1 LNVIVTRAKYK
12 IYVCTSIP
20 QEHINQYPTLLQQYR
35 NNGRAIFYSY
45 LAYAKAVSENNTETR
60 ESLLKQ
66 LYENCE
72 SKTFEID
79 HDVYGSESPFEEE
92 VYYRLAEKI
101 GQDRL
106 HQQFKIG
113 GFRID
118 LVVKSTLTGKP
129 IIAIECDGAKYHSSN
144 EAYAWDMFRQSQLEK
159 QGFIFYRIW
168 STNWW
173 YSDEKEL
180 RNLVDF
186 ILTVDKNEK
195 EEVLVPLDDI
205 LVENEIIPITL
216 RPEVKKTVTSSSIVT
231 VKNPEGKILRIKFN
245 KTPAI
250 HSIKPDNNGVQAIYE
265 KSPLGISVIGKSEG
279 EVCQLGMLEI
289 YYEILKIE

>member
-1 LNVIVTRAKYK
+1 MK
-12 IYVCTSIP
+12 
-20 QEHINQYPTLLQQYR
+20 

-45 LAYAKAVSENNTETR
+45 LAYAKSVSENNLETK

-106 HQQFKIG
+106 QQQYKIG

-118 LVVKSTLTGKP
+118 LIVKSKVTGKP

-144 EAYAWDMFRQSQLEK
+144 EAYAWDMFRQSRLEE
-159 QGFIFYRIW
+159 QGFTFYRIW

-173 YSDEKEL
+173 YSVEKEL
-180 RNLVDF
+180 KKVVAF
-186 ILTVDKNEK
+186 ISQVDKEEK
-195 EEVLVPLDDI
+195 QEDILPLDEVLKV
-205 LVENEIIPITL
+205 NEIVPITL
-216 RPEVKKTVTSSSIVT
+216 RPETKRKVSFASTVT
-231 VKNPEGKILRIKFN
+231 VKNPEGKILKLKFS
-245 KTPAI
+245 KTQATQNV
-250 HSIKPDNNGVQAIYE
+250 KPDSNGMITVYE
-265 KSPLGISVIGKSEG
+265 KAPLAVAIMNRTEG
-279 EVCQLGMLEI
+279 EACQLGMLEL
-289 YYEILKIE
+289 YYEILKVE